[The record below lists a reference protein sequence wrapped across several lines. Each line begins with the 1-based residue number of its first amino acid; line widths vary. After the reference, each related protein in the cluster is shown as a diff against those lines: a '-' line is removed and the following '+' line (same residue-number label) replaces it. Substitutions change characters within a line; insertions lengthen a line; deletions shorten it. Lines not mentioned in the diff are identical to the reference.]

1 MKRFLKYSVVVLIT
15 IFAISCSDN
24 STSPNDPNSGL
35 VSSQQILDEIN
46 LARTNPNFYISL
58 LEDMKKNF
66 DGKYYNE
73 PGEVTQITYEGV
85 VAVNETITALRNY
98 GTRSSLTLSAGI
110 SKGCLD
116 HVNDHGS
123 KGLTGH
129 TGSDGSEPW
138 DRANR
143 YGKWSITFG
152 ENISYGEKTARKIV
166 LQLIIDDGV
175 PSRGHRENIYNSK
188 FTKLGA
194 AFGSHTKYDYMCVI
208 GFAGEYEEKNSI
220 ISFSQNS
227 K

>member
-1 MKRFLKYSVVVLIT
+1 MKRILKQGIVVFVL
-15 IFAISCSDN
+15 IFAISCSEN
-24 STSPNDPNSGL
+24 STNTNDPNSGL
-35 VSSQQILDEIN
+35 VSNQQILDEIN

-58 LEDMKKNF
+58 LEDMKKYF
-66 DGKYYNE
+66 DGNYYKE
-73 PGEVTQITYEGV
+73 PGEITQITYEGV
-85 VAVNETITALRNY
+85 GAVNETITALRNY
-98 GTRSSLTLSAGI
+98 GTRSALILSEGI

-143 YGKWSITFG
+143 YGKWSKSFG

-175 PSRGHRENIYNSK
+175 PSRGHRENIFNSK

-194 AFGSHTKYDYMCVI
+194 AFGSHSKWDYMCVI
-208 GFAGEYEEKNSI
+208 GFAGEYEEKTSS
-220 ISFSQNS
+220 ISFSQFS